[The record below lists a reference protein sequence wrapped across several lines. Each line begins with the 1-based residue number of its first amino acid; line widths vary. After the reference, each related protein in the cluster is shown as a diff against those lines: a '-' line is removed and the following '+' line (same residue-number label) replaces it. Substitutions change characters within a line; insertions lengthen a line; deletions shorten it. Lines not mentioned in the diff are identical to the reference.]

1 MSQLSSILT
10 AFNDHFIEFVSDIIN
25 VFPNDTDLLAAKN
38 SFSLIRKAN
47 PKLIIKIWSS
57 HVVHKYAEQIDAG
70 DIGFFINKDY
80 AGDLEKADN
89 SEKIMEAIDRL
100 RNPIK
105 MMTLRQNL
113 QRKAR
118 SQTLRQNPLRKA
130 RNQRLQTAL

>member
-57 HVVHKYAEQIDAG
+57 HVVYKYAEQIDEG

-80 AGDLEKADN
+80 SDDLEKADN

-105 MMTLRQNL
+105 MMTLEDRAKSMKYIQNL
-113 QRKAR
+113 KKL
-118 SQTLRQNPLRKA
+118 SVMYNDK
-130 RNQRLQTAL
+130 NK

>member
-57 HVVHKYAEQIDAG
+57 HVVNKYAVQIDAG

-105 MMTLRQNL
+105 MMTLEDRAKSMKYIQNL
-113 QRKAR
+113 KKL
-118 SQTLRQNPLRKA
+118 SVMYNDK
-130 RNQRLQTAL
+130 NK

>member
-105 MMTLRQNL
+105 MMTLEDRAKSMKYIQNL
-113 QRKAR
+113 KKL
-118 SQTLRQNPLRKA
+118 SVMYNDK
-130 RNQRLQTAL
+130 NK